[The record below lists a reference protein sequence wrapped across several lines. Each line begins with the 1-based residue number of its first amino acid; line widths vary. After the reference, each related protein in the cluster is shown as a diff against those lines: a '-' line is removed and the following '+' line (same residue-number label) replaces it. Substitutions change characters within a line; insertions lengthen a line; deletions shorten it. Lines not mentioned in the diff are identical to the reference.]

1 MNLLFRLLRM
11 LLFSG
16 RQTTLDYF
24 SKCTTR
30 FRVWPTDLDVLGHMN
45 NGKYFS
51 IMDLARVNLMI
62 RSGLA
67 KQMREHGIYPI
78 ISAETIHFRKSLKV
92 FRWFDVQTQF
102 FGWDD
107 KHVWLEQIFMRNDEI
122 YARALVKGRMLHKS
136 GKKMTMPE
144 CIETLGIK
152 IPSPPLPD
160 YILQWKPTSEI

>member
-11 LLFSG
+11 LLFSS
-16 RQTTLDYF
+16 RRPKLDYF
-24 SKCTTR
+24 AKCITR

-51 IMDLARVNLMI
+51 IMDLARVDLMI
-62 RSGLA
+62 RCGMA
-67 KQMREHGIYPI
+67 NKMRANGIYPV

-122 YARALVKGRMLHKS
+122 YARALVRGRMLHKS
-136 GKKMTMPE
+136 GKKISIQE
-144 CIETLGIK
+144 CVELLG
-152 IPSPPLPD
+152 IPSPSPALPD